1 MVSPE
6 LILVK
11 VLRLTID
18 YSALNGTHTS
28 TKARNT
34 QCSQGSR
41 NTAKKEVSCSNFL
54 QIETFSFGGK
64 FIKTQDILRNN
75 ETSSSV
81 GKLGKTQE
89 VYNSITP
96 GSSYS

>member
-1 MVSPE
+1 M
-6 LILVK
+6 K

-28 TKARNT
+28 TKAHNT

-41 NTAKKEVSCSNFL
+41 NTAKKEVLCSNFL
-54 QIETFSFGGK
+54 RNKIFSFGGK
-64 FIKTQDILRNN
+64 FIKTQDILRDS
-75 ETSSSV
+75 ETSNSV

-89 VYNSITP
+89 VYNSITS